1 MPINIEFIL
10 SIWAKQLLH
19 IIKSCEFLEKYFA
32 NFKFNLESRKIGC
45 NLPIHVNNN
54 MRYVEVYKC
63 TNNTEYK
70 AIEYDE
76 FVDILNEFMDRQFII
91 MWPSHTTLTFIKIR
105 FVLGKK
111 Y

>member
-1 MPINIEFIL
+1 MFCCSTPIIT
-10 SIWAKQLLH
+10 
-19 IIKSCEFLEKYFA
+19 IINRDEFLEKYFA
-32 NFKFNLESRKIGC
+32 NFKFNLESRKIGG
-45 NLPIHVNNN
+45 NLPIHFKNN

-91 MWPSHTTLTFIKIR
+91 MAPFHTFNIR

>member
-1 MPINIEFIL
+1 MFKNCYSTTTTIINRD
-10 SIWAKQLLH
+10 
-19 IIKSCEFLEKYFA
+19 EFLEKYFA

-70 AIEYDE
+70 AIEYNE
-76 FVDILNEFMDRQFII
+76 LVDILNEFIDRPFII
-91 MWPSHTTLTFIKIR
+91 TGPFHTFNIY